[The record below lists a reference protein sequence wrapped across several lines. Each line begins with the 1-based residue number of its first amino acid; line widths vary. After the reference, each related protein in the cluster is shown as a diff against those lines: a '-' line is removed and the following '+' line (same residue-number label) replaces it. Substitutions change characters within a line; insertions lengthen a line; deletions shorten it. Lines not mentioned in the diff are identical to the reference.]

1 MSKSVKLNGVT
12 YSGISK
18 VKLPLSEGA
27 GQYAEFQ
34 DVDEISPST
43 AQITINAN
51 GTYDV
56 SQYATAVVNVPTGG
70 GGGGGS
76 SPFTIVSTQ
85 TFTHSEDWSTT
96 GKVGTFA
103 QQYCNVDDLTD
114 GYLYVV
120 KINNTFTGTNA
131 AQALKVMRRVG
142 EASSVGG
149 GPTTNLIWLRATR
162 NNDTAPHWGDVQN
175 AITQPQGGDYNTG
188 PAGLS
193 FFVGA
198 GSTVTV
204 KKYSVDY
211 DWEG

>member
-18 VKLPLSEGA
+18 VKLPLSDGA

-43 AQITINAN
+43 AQIEISAN
-51 GTYDV
+51 GTYNV
-56 SQYATAVVNVPTGG
+56 RQYTTAVVNVPTGG

-76 SPFTIVSTQ
+76 SPFTLVSTQ

-96 GKVGTFA
+96 GKVGAFA
-103 QQYCNVDDLTD
+103 ALYCNAEDTTD
-114 GYLYVV
+114 SYLYIV
-120 KINNTFTGTNA
+120 KINNTFSDNNA
-131 AQALKVMRRVG
+131 AQALKVMRRIG
-142 EASSVGG
+142 EASTHSVS
-149 GPTTNLIWLRATR
+149 PTTNLIWLRAKR
-162 NNDTAPHWGDVQN
+162 NNEVTPNWGDVQN
-175 AITQPQGGDYNTG
+175 TITEKQGGDYGTG
-188 PAGLS
+188 PGSLS